1 VSSIDYNDV
10 VYLDNAA
17 TTFPKPRS
25 VLMSAF
31 ECISEYCANPG
42 RSVHRYAL
50 KTSERIYEAREKLSE
65 YLGIDSPERIVFTS
79 NATHS
84 LNIAIQGCIDHKC
97 HIITSDLEHNSVI
110 RPLFEASQRYG
121 VEVSEFNSDLDL
133 EDSVSEIIR
142 PDTEYLITTLQS
154 NVTGKVIS
162 PLEILSVARKYN
174 LKTIVDASQYL
185 GHHRIDLSQYKFDIL
200 CAPGHKGLFGLQ
212 GAGILVIN
220 GNINPK
226 PIMFGGSGSNSV
238 DPAMPDYIP
247 DRYEAGTLNSP
258 SIISL
263 LSGVEYLLALGE
275 EYICYRIK
283 LLTDRL
289 NEVLLSS
296 GVSVYGCESGIACF
310 KVEGVPS
317 SRISA
322 LLDNDGIATRSGLH
336 CAPSAHKK
344 LGTTENGLV
353 RVSLSIHNT
362 ISDLDRLYKSLM
374 GIKKEYIG

>member
-1 VSSIDYNDV
+1 
-10 VYLDNAA
+10 
-17 TTFPKPRS
+17 
-25 VLMSAF
+25 
-31 ECISEYCANPG
+31 
-42 RSVHRYAL
+42 
-50 KTSERIYEAREKLSE
+50 
-65 YLGIDSPERIVFTS
+65 
-79 NATHS
+79 
-84 LNIAIQGCIDHKC
+84 
-97 HIITSDLEHNSVI
+97 
-110 RPLFEASQRYG
+110 
-121 VEVSEFNSDLDL
+121 
-133 EDSVSEIIR
+133 
-142 PDTEYLITTLQS
+142 
-154 NVTGKVIS
+154 
-162 PLEILSVARKYN
+162 
-174 LKTIVDASQYL
+174 
-185 GHHRIDLSQYKFDIL
+185 
-200 CAPGHKGLFGLQ
+200 
-212 GAGILVIN
+212 
-220 GNINPK
+220 
-226 PIMFGGSGSNSV
+226 MFGGSGSNSV

-289 NEVLLSS
+289 NEVLLST
-296 GVSVYGCESGIACF
+296 GVTVYGCESGIACF
-310 KVEGVPS
+310 KVEGASS